1 MKHWQQLS
9 LEDKIDI
16 LNITSARTGL
26 PQDVIEKDWWVT
38 ATLYALSTTK
48 GVNFS
53 RQIFFLRVIRQ

>member
-26 PQDVIEKDWWVT
+26 PQDVIEKD
-38 ATLYALSTTK
+38 YEIH
-48 GVNFS
+48 FY
-53 RQIFFLRVIRQ
+53 LRCQSPFIP